1 MLEIT
6 TIKDGLVIDHIKSGI
21 GIKIFNYLNLD
32 KLNSQVAL
40 IMNVKSEKMGKKDII
55 KIENSLGFDYT
66 IITLLSPHLTINEVK
81 NGAIYKKI
89 KPELP
94 RKVVDIL
101 RCNNPR
107 CITTVESYVPHTFK
121 LINEDKGTYK
131 CDYCDNIIK
140 LSDL

>member
-6 TIKDGLVIDHIKSGI
+6 TIKDGLVIDHIKAGI

-32 KLNSQVAL
+32 KVNSQVAL

-55 KIENSLGFDYT
+55 KIENSSDVDYT
-66 IITLLSPHLTINEVK
+66 IIALLSPHLTINEIMD
-81 NGAIYKKI
+81 GEIFKKI

-94 RKVVDIL
+94 REVVNIIK
-101 RCNNPR
+101 CNNPR
-107 CITTVESYVPHTFK
+107 CITTVESYVPHTFT
-121 LINEDKGTYK
+121 LINGDKGTYK

>member
-1 MLEIT
+1 MLEIA
-6 TIKDGLVIDHIKSGI
+6 TIKDGLVIDHIKAGI

-32 KLNSQVAL
+32 KVNSQVAL

-55 KIENSLGFDYT
+55 KFENSSEVDYT
-66 IITLLSPHLTINEVK
+66 VITLLSPHLTINEIVD
-81 NGAIYKKI
+81 GEISKKI

-94 RKVVDIL
+94 REVVNIIK
-101 RCNNPR
+101 CNNPR
-107 CITTVESYVPHTFK
+107 CITTIESYVPHTFR
-121 LINEDKGTYK
+121 LIDEDKGTYK

>member
-6 TIKDGLVIDHIKSGI
+6 TIKDGLVIDHIKAGV

-32 KLNSQVAL
+32 KVNSQVAL

-55 KIENSLGFDYT
+55 KIENSSDIDYT
-66 IITLLSPHLTINEVK
+66 VITLLSPHLTINEIK
-81 NGAIYKKI
+81 DGEIFTKI

-94 RKVVDIL
+94 KEVVNIIK
-101 RCNNPR
+101 CNNQR
-107 CITTVESYVPHTFK
+107 CITTTESYVPHTFK

>member
-6 TIKDGLVIDHIKSGI
+6 TIKDGLVIDHIKAGV

-32 KLNSQVAL
+32 KVNSEVAL

-55 KIENSLGFDYT
+55 KIENSSDIDYT
-66 IITLLSPHLTINEVK
+66 MVTLLSPHLTINEII
-81 NGAIYKKI
+81 NGEIR
-89 KPELP
+89 
-94 RKVVDIL
+94 RKVKPQLPDKVLNIL
-101 RCNNPR
+101 KCNNPR

-121 LINEDKGTYK
+121 LINEDSGTYK

>member
-89 KPELP
+89 KPD
-94 RKVVDIL
+94 RKSVV
-101 RCNNPR
+101 
-107 CITTVESYVPHTFK
+107 
-121 LINEDKGTYK
+121 
-131 CDYCDNIIK
+131 
-140 LSDL
+140 

>member
-94 RKVVDIL
+94 QKVVDIL

-107 CITTVESYVPHTFK
+107 CITTVESYVHHTFK

>member
-55 KIENSLGFDYT
+55 KIENSLSFDYT

-94 RKVVDIL
+94 QKVVDIL

>member
-94 RKVVDIL
+94 QKVVDIL

-131 CDYCDNIIK
+131 CDYCDHIIK

>member
-55 KIENSLGFDYT
+55 QIENSLGFDYT

-94 RKVVDIL
+94 QKVVDIL